1 MSCPTKPWR
10 SFRSG
15 VAVAALAGLALSAGA
30 ASAQTSRPGNWQ
42 GVYIGGHL
50 GGAIGS
56 ASGANTSGFTAGAHL
71 GVNGQFDR
79 LIVGVE
85 ADVSATSNGNNGFG
99 AKFRQGTNG
108 SMRGRLGYS
117 FDRVMVYGTGGF
129 AVTNYEYRNRI
140 GQISRMRAGTVLGA
154 GAELTLTDNVAVRG
168 EVLHYNYSNIS
179 FAGIGG
185 PANVSPTNNVFRG
198 GLNYKF

>member
-1 MSCPTKPWR
+1 M
-10 SFRSG
+10 
-15 VAVAALAGLALSAGA
+15 
-30 ASAQTSRPGNWQ
+30 
-42 GVYIGGHL
+42 
-50 GGAIGS
+50 GAIS
-56 ASGANTSGFTAGAHL
+56 AF
-71 GVNGQFDR
+71 VEKY
-79 LIVGVE
+79 VGDCASKIMGGGE
-85 ADVSATSNGNNGFG
+85 CEKNAEI
-99 AKFRQGTNG
+99 FRQGTNG

-154 GAELTLTDNVAVRG
+154 GAELMLTDNVAVRG
-168 EVLHYNYSNIS
+168 EVLHYKYSKTS

-185 PANVSPTNNVFRG
+185 PENFSPTNNVFRG

>member
-1 MSCPTKPWR
+1 MPRR
-10 SFRSG
+10 SLRSG
-15 VAVAALAGLALSAGA
+15 AAVAALAGLALSAGA

-56 ASGANTSGFTAGAHL
+56 ASGTNTSGFTAGAHL

-85 ADVSATSNGNNGFG
+85 ADVSATSNGHNGFG
-99 AKFRQGTNG
+99 AKFRQGING

-154 GAELTLTDNVAVRG
+154 GAELALTDNVAVRG
-168 EVLHYNYSNIS
+168 EVLHYNYSKTS

-185 PANVSPTNNVFRG
+185 PANFSPTNNVFRG

>member
-1 MSCPTKPWR
+1 MPRR
-10 SFRSG
+10 SLRSG
-15 VAVAALAGLALSAGA
+15 AAVAALAGLALSAGA

-56 ASGANTSGFTAGAHL
+56 ASGTNTSGLTAGAHL

-117 FDRVMVYGTGGF
+117 FDRVMVYGTGGV

-168 EVLHYNYSNIS
+168 EVLHYSYSNIS
-179 FAGIGG
+179 LDGIGG
-185 PANVSPTNNVFRG
+185 PANFSPTNNVFRG

>member
-99 AKFRQGTNG
+99 AKFRQGANG

-185 PANVSPTNNVFRG
+185 PANFSPTNNVFRG